1 MKTKMRL
8 GDLLVE
14 NRIITEEQ
22 LTSALEIQKKSGG
35 LKLGA
40 ILVNLEIVTEEQVLG
55 TLQKKLG
62 IPFVSLKSP
71 QSRERI
77 AIDFPEPL
85 AREKCV
91 FPYQVRGNRLYLAT
105 SDPLDYEALN
115 QVSIAT
121 GKSIEPILATK
132 KDILAAINRFY
143 HKHNVDEVATTLSQS
158 SVQNVQ
164 NDTLEAEMEARVG
177 NVPVV
182 KFISNLLVQ
191 AYHKRTSDIHIEPNY
206 DDVVVRFR
214 IDGEL
219 VEVTRLNIETHAS
232 IITRIKIMGGM
243 DIAER
248 RIPLDGRFNM
258 ELDNHEIS
266 VRVASMPTVFGEKL
280 VLRIM
285 ADSKEG
291 ILPLESLGINEQN
304 SKLIRQAIT
313 NPNGIIL
320 VTGPT
325 GSGKST
331 TLYSLLNELSTVA
344 TNIVTVEDPVEKIVP
359 GVNQTQVN
367 TKAGLT
373 FASGLKAILRQDP
386 DKIMIGEIR
395 DIETAEIAA
404 KAAITGHLVL
414 ASLHTNN
421 AASAYMRLVD
431 MGIEPYMIASSV
443 VAVVAQRL
451 VRVICPHCKEV
462 YTPTEADRIFLNRL
476 NANVSTL
483 YIGTGCERC
492 EFTGSLGRTSV
503 HEVILTDSV
512 VRDMIMEKAKS
523 TDIENYLLKEKNQKL
538 LIDDALTL
546 LKEGKI
552 FLKELLN
559 LTQTF

>member
-14 NRIITEEQ
+14 SKLITEEQ
-22 LTSALEIQKKSGG
+22 LASALEIQQKSGG
-35 LKLGA
+35 MKLGA
-40 ILVNLEIVTEEQVLG
+40 ILVNLEIVSEEQVFEI
-55 TLQKKLG
+55 LQKKLG
-62 IPFVSLKSP
+62 IPFVSLKAP
-71 QSRERI
+71 QSREKL

-85 AREKCV
+85 AREKCI

-105 SDPLDYEALN
+105 SDPLDYETLN

-132 KDILAAINRFY
+132 KDILAAINKFY

-158 SVQNVQ
+158 STQSMQ
-164 NDTLEAEMEARVG
+164 NDSLEAELESRVG

-206 DDVVVRFR
+206 EDVVVRFR

-232 IITRIKIMGGM
+232 IVTRIKIMGGM

-258 ELDNHEIS
+258 ELDHHEIS

-291 ILPLESLGINEQN
+291 ILPLESLGINKVN
-304 SKLIRQAIT
+304 SEMIRKAIT
-313 NPNGIIL
+313 YPNGIIL

-331 TLYSLLNELSTVA
+331 TLYSLLNELATVA

-367 TKAGLT
+367 AKAGLT

-462 YTPTEADRIFLNRL
+462 YTPTEADRIFLNGL
-476 NANVSTL
+476 NANVSPL

-492 EFTGSLGRTSV
+492 EFTGSLGRTSI
-503 HEVILTDSV
+503 HEVILTDGV
-512 VRDMIMEKAKS
+512 IRDMIMEKAKS
-523 TDIENYLLKEKNQKL
+523 ADIEKYLLTEKHQKL

-559 LTQTF
+559 LTHTF